1 MIYCAINDEN
11 RYTAAVDSVNF
22 PDRTFGGSLCRS
34 LRMAP
39 NRVSL
44 AWLYDG
50 DRELF
55 QLKCIVDTIRADY
68 GDVPISLFLPYI
80 PNARMDRVKN
90 RGQLLTIK
98 SFANV
103 INSMHFSKVTVID
116 PHSDVSTALIDRVSA
131 EEYASGELLTKALI
145 HTYTDGRDSVVCYP
159 DAGSAKRFGALT
171 IPTVTC
177 EKVRDFN
184 TGKIESVKLIGD
196 VDLTDKNVFIVDDIC
211 SYGGTFHAAAKALKA
226 AGANRIVLVV
236 SHCED
241 SILKGKLFD
250 PSEARLI
257 NMVFTT
263 DSIFRGHHPQIVVH
277 KLINLE

>member
-1 MIYCAINDEN
+1 MIYCSVNDEN
-11 RYTAAVDSVNF
+11 RYTAAVDSINF
-22 PDRTFGGSLCRS
+22 PDRTFGGKLCS
-34 LRMAP
+34 SFCVKP
-39 NRVSL
+39 DRVSL

-50 DRELF
+50 DHELF

-80 PNARMDRVKN
+80 PNARMDRVKS
-90 RGQLLTIK
+90 RRQLLTIK
-98 SFANV
+98 SFADV

-116 PHSDVSTALIDRVSA
+116 PHSDVSTALIDRVSVK
-131 EEYASGELLTKALI
+131 EYATGVLLTDALI
-145 HTYTDGRDSVVCYP
+145 HTYANNRNRVVCYP
-159 DAGSAKRFGALT
+159 DAGSAKRFSVTA

-184 TGKIESVKLIGD
+184 TGKIESVKLLGD
-196 VDLTDKNVFIVDDIC
+196 VDLTDKDVFIVDDIC

-226 AGANRIVLVV
+226 AGAGRVVLVV

-250 PSEARLI
+250 PSEDRLI
-257 NMVFTT
+257 DMVFTT
-263 DSIFRGHHPQIVVH
+263 DSIFRGRHPQIAVH
-277 KLINLE
+277 KLIN